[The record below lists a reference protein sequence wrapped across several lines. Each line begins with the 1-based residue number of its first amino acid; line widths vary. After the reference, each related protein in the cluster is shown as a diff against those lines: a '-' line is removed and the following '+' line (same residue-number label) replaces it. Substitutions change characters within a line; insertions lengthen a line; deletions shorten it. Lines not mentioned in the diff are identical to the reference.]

1 MGLAQQTKA
10 VAFVV
15 AVVVVVMV
23 DMVDDEVVVL
33 LPRRREVG
41 GLREQCEQSHT
52 T

>member
-23 DMVDDEVVVL
+23 DDEVVVL
-33 LPRRREVG
+33 LPCRREVG

>member
-23 DMVDDEVVVL
+23 DDEVVVL

-41 GLREQCEQSHT
+41 GLRKQCEQSHT

>member
-23 DMVDDEVVVL
+23 DDEVVVL

-41 GLREQCEQSHT
+41 GLCEQCEQSHT

>member
-15 AVVVVVMV
+15 AVVVVV
-23 DMVDDEVVVL
+23 MVDDEVVVL